1 MLTTMMTMV
10 TISRIINKVSK
21 ANAARAPTMMSDKI
35 IVGAGGTSQPG
46 WHSLEH
52 KQLDVRDRS
61 Q

>member
-1 MLTTMMTMV
+1 MTMV